1 MSEEAEE
8 RKQRENLTLCPVYE
22 TRLVQIRLQEYQVRL
37 SEISL
42 TKDQQAMEEGTEPR
56 EETKAEGKM
65 ITGG

>member
-1 MSEEAEE
+1 M
-8 RKQRENLTLCPVYE
+8 TLCPVYE

-42 TKDQQAMEEGTEPR
+42 TKDQQAMEEGPEPR